1 MTTETVADFKQR
13 LAALIRSRET
23 GKRYSLVG
31 AARAPECVL
40 RKPQPKPKKKGK
52 NQ

>member
-1 MTTETVADFKQR
+1 MPTETVADFKQR

-31 AARAPECVL
+31 ASRAPEALL
-40 RKPQPKPKKKGK
+40 RKTQPKANKKGK
-52 NQ
+52 Q